1 MVTAGLKD
9 PCPLLRYVIAS
20 QSWITAV
27 ELFHKFIE
35 LDVIE
40 IEAQMLS
47 LWLQPASQQEHS
59 RTTDLYRVAHL
70 QVWQVL
76 LLLRKFTPE
85 SVCGCHLSMT
95 FSDLLVGRAI
105 AILFVT

>member
-35 LDVIE
+35 LDVCNRNRGTDAFTLATTCVTAGTFE
-40 IEAQMLS
+40 NYRLVKGGTSASMAHSASEA
-47 LWLQPASQQEHS
+47 
-59 RTTDLYRVAHL
+59 
-70 QVWQVL
+70 
-76 LLLRKFTPE
+76 
-85 SVCGCHLSMT
+85 SVRL
-95 FSDLLVGRAI
+95 I
-105 AILFVT
+105 